1 MKDMKMDA
9 EMMKEHKEMMGTERS
24 HKEMLND
31 KLPKKK
37 KKKPIK
43 SIDELRK
50 LAESY
55 KKGM

>member
-1 MKDMKMDA
+1 MKMGA

-24 HKEMLND
+24 HKDMLND